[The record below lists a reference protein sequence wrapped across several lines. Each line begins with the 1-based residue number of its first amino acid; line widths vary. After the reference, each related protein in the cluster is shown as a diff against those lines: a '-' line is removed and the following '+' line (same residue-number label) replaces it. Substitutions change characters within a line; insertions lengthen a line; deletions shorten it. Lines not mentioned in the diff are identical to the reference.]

1 MDLKVNNKEITII
14 NIYGPNNDDSAIF
27 DTLNNFIINNE
38 EKTFIIG
45 GDYNTVIDPSIDKK
59 NGKAETHKTCRRK
72 IKQIIDAFNL
82 RDIWRDKSPTL
93 RQFTWH
99 SSHRP
104 PILCRLDYFLISDN
118 VANSV
123 ISCTHKVSFKS
134 DHSVVMLKIELKQ
147 EAKGPGY
154 FKLNNS
160 LLLDEEYKVK
170 IKRGINEITTI
181 NKDANPNTL
190 WELIKGTI
198 RNETIKYA
206 TFKKK
211 QNSENETRL
220 INELQTLGKDLTKTT
235 DIVETD
241 QIKQNINTKKSEL
254 DKLTENKQNGHIIR
268 SKAQIVEHG
277 EKNSKYFASLEKKK
291 SESKIISRLNI
302 NGDISTDKREILSE
316 QKKFYENLYKNR
328 QTNHSS
334 INYFDE
340 NINKLDETDKMR
352 CEGLISDNEC
362 IKALKDMKNNKSPGS
377 DGITAEFYKIFWP
390 DLKALY
396 HNSINMSFQTGR
408 LTELQQQSII
418 TLLPKV
424 GKDSCFLSNWRPIS
438 LLNVDY
444 KIASKVI
451 ANRIKSVLQTII
463 NETQTGFMKGRYIG
477 ENIRLIFELL
487 DNTDEYNIP
496 GLLFFSDFEKAFDS
510 VNHEYMYQCLEHL
523 EMI

>member
-1 MDLKVNNKEITII
+1 
-14 NIYGPNNDDSAIF
+14 
-27 DTLNNFIINNE
+27 
-38 EKTFIIG
+38 
-45 GDYNTVIDPSIDKK
+45 
-59 NGKAETHKTCRRK
+59 
-72 IKQIIDAFNL
+72 
-82 RDIWRDKSPTL
+82 
-93 RQFTWH
+93 
-99 SSHRP
+99 
-104 PILCRLDYFLISDN
+104 
-118 VANSV
+118 
-123 ISCTHKVSFKS
+123 
-134 DHSVVMLKIELKQ
+134 MLKIELKQ

-220 INELQTLGKDLTKTT
+220 INELQTLEKDLTKTT

-254 DKLTENKQNGHIIR
+254 DKLTENKLNGHIIR

-277 EKNSKYFASLEKKK
+277 EKHSKYFASLEKKK

-302 NGDISTDKREILSE
+302 NGDIITDKHEILSE

-334 INYFDE
+334 INFFDE
-340 NINKLDETDKMR
+340 NINKVDERDKLR

-377 DGITAEFYKIFWP
+377 DGITAECYKIFWP
-390 DLKALY
+390 DLKAFYL
-396 HNSINMSFQTGR
+396 NSINMSNGSRNRTST
-408 LTELQQQSII
+408 TEH
-418 TLLPKV
+418 
-424 GKDSCFLSNWRPIS
+424 
-438 LLNVDY
+438 
-444 KIASKVI
+444 
-451 ANRIKSVLQTII
+451 
-463 NETQTGFMKGRYIG
+463 
-477 ENIRLIFELL
+477 
-487 DNTDEYNIP
+487 YNS
-496 GLLFFSDFEKAFDS
+496 FTESR
-510 VNHEYMYQCLEHL
+510 
-523 EMI
+523 

>member
-1 MDLKVNNKEITII
+1 ME
-14 NIYGPNNDDSAIF
+14 
-27 DTLNNFIINNE
+27 
-38 EKTFIIG
+38 
-45 GDYNTVIDPSIDKK
+45 
-59 NGKAETHKTCRRK
+59 
-72 IKQIIDAFNL
+72 
-82 RDIWRDKSPTL
+82 
-93 RQFTWH
+93 
-99 SSHRP
+99 
-104 PILCRLDYFLISDN
+104 
-118 VANSV
+118 
-123 ISCTHKVSFKS
+123 
-134 DHSVVMLKIELKQ
+134 
-147 EAKGPGY
+147 
-154 FKLNNS
+154 
-160 LLLDEEYKVK
+160 
-170 IKRGINEITTI
+170 
-181 NKDANPNTL
+181 
-190 WELIKGTI
+190 
-198 RNETIKYA
+198 
-206 TFKKK
+206 
-211 QNSENETRL
+211 
-220 INELQTLGKDLTKTT
+220 KDLTKTT

-254 DKLTENKQNGHIIR
+254 DKLTENKLNGHIIR

-302 NGDISTDKREILSE
+302 NGDIITDKHEILSE

-334 INYFDE
+334 INFFDE

-390 DLKALY
+390 DLKAFYL
-396 HNSINMSFQTGR
+396 NSINMSFQTGR

-477 ENIRLIFELL
+477 ETRIVRES
-487 DNTDEYNIP
+487 DYSP
-496 GLLFFSDFEKAFDS
+496 ASQLFLQGEKK
-510 VNHEYMYQCLEHL
+510 Q
-523 EMI
+523 